1 MEKRDFHHR
10 IGRPVYI
17 AGLNCELR
25 PNQKRRVVQQGKR
38 GGGGKRKR
46 GTAKRSWLRPEI
58 GETLRKVNWRR

>member
-25 PNQKRRVVQQGKR
+25 PNQKRRVAQQGKR
-38 GGGGKRKR
+38 EGEEKGNAGQRNGRGYGRKL
-46 GTAKRSWLRPEI
+46 AKLCGR
-58 GETLRKVNWRR
+58 